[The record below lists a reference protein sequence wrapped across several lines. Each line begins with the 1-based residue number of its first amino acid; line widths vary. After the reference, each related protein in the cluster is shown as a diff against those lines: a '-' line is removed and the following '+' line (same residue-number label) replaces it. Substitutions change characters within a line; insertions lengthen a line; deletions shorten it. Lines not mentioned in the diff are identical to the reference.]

1 MPIVLLFSF
10 LLFSSQASASPS
22 SITAQELY
30 DVLTS
35 RYNLNEWTA
44 ANKAAAESRVKQGTA
59 WENPVVQYGVG
70 KATVGSFSG
79 SYREWSVSQTIPL
92 NGQRSA
98 KRRQLPLE
106 KKIAELET
114 GRLGNQ
120 VHGEVIKMIFFHM
133 YNLERAHHIEER
145 LQRLQLISTY
155 LQKKKFASPKDLVE
169 KAQIVNRIKHLR
181 IEVIHVQNDLS
192 HSMSYFK
199 SLADLA
205 ETTRIQ
211 SNWPD
216 VLKMET
222 AFVNYLSN
230 GVRIE
235 EQMDME
241 ARVQDVEL
249 RAAKSLWVPD
259 LRVYYMQ
266 TFQDQFL
273 QEPNVNDAFGI
284 GLSVPLFNWGR
295 NAVSEKRALL
305 ITKKMERNKD
315 TIERSSRILQIKNR
329 FFEAKAT
336 LGEFN
341 DPYIKKAEKELDQAT
356 TNFKNGLVP
365 AASYLD
371 LEDQIHESV
380 HLISKSK
387 LDMVEATVDLI
398 FTNNIETDFK
408 ALFL

>member
-1 MPIVLLFSF
+1 MPILSLFVLLFS
-10 LLFSSQASASPS
+10 SIEAHAAPS

-30 DVLTS
+30 DALTS
-35 RYNLNEWTA
+35 KYNLSEWTA
-44 ANKAAAESRVKQGTA
+44 AKKSAVESRLKQGTA

-79 SYREWSVSQTIPL
+79 NYREWSISQTIPL

-106 KKIAELET
+106 QKITDLE
-114 GRLGNQ
+114 GNKINNQ

-133 YNLERAHHIEER
+133 YNVERAHHIEER
-145 LQRLQLISTY
+145 LQRLELISTY

-181 IEVIHVQNDLS
+181 IEVVHVQNDLS
-192 HSMSYFK
+192 HSMTYFK
-199 SLADLA
+199 NLADVT
-205 ETTRIQ
+205 ESTQIQTT
-211 SNWPD
+211 WPEIAK
-216 VLKMET
+216 LKD
-222 AFVNYLSN
+222 AFEQYLN
-230 GVRIE
+230 NDTRIE
-235 EQMDME
+235 EQRE
-241 ARVQDVEL
+241 AELQSHDAEL

-284 GLSVPLFNWGR
+284 GLSVPLFSWGR

-305 ITKKMERNKD
+305 ITKKMERNKEK
-315 TIERSSRILQIKNR
+315 IERSSALLQLKNR

-336 LGEFN
+336 LSEFN
-341 DPYIKKAEKELDQAT
+341 DAYIKKAEKDLDQAT
-356 TNFKNGLVP
+356 VSFKNGLVP
-365 AASYLD
+365 AANYLD

-387 LDMVEATVDLI
+387 LEMIESTVDLI
-398 FTNNIETDFK
+398 FTNNIDTDFK